1 MHTSSIINQ
10 KLIMQRFFSY
20 LEEINSTL
28 YVVENERVLSF
39 FLWFKCV
46 KKRTCKMLIKMSKM
60 SNLKLK
66 QLKVFMKVH
75 GIAREDFRLS
85 ALESAHTCRLYF
97 QRIFF
102 NKTYAAFCLTHFRL
116 DYNLLTY
123 ICFGLC
129 VSKAAKIV
137 TYSAYFN
144 IMQKVKKLRQM
155 KFFR

>member
-1 MHTSSIINQ
+1 
-10 KLIMQRFFSY
+10 
-20 LEEINSTL
+20 
-28 YVVENERVLSF
+28 
-39 FLWFKCV
+39 
-46 KKRTCKMLIKMSKM
+46 MLIKISSLKIG
-60 SNLKLK
+60 NLKLK

-144 IMQKVKKLRQM
+144 IIQKVKKLGQIIFLDKNNTLLYFLGFGSKYA
-155 KFFR
+155 KFSKNIYILFTPFISESNIIILF